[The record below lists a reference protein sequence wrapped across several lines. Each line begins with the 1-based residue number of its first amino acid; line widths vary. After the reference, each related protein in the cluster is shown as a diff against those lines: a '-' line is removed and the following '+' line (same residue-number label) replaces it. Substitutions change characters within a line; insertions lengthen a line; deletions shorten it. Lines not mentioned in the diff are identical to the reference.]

1 LISGNGR
8 RIVYRPL
15 KNGTPESFHVYL
27 LGQVLSFSLL
37 AIGAE
42 ALHGTVVTVDD
53 AAVALLGN
61 CGRGKSTLAAALL
74 ARGFPILTDDLIV
87 PDQQDD
93 GWSVHPGIPRLKL
106 FPSMAR
112 RVLGRDGGT
121 PMNDSTSKLVLPLG
135 ASETARSPVSL
146 KALYVLS
153 DPRESKVRT
162 TSVVHIEHLSGQAAF
177 LEVIKAAFNLIVL
190 DRPRLA
196 NQFAFATRLTASVP
210 VRRLH
215 YPRRVSILPAVC
227 DALLADLA
235 APTPDSRLAM
245 VS

>member
-1 LISGNGR
+1 M
-8 RIVYRPL
+8 YRPL

-27 LGQVLSFSLL
+27 LGQVLSFSLV
-37 AIGAE
+37 AMGAE
-42 ALHGTVVTVDD
+42 ALHGTVVTVDG

-112 RVLGRDGGT
+112 RVLGRDAGGT
-121 PMNDSTSKLVLPLG
+121 PMHDSTSKLVLPLG
-135 ASETARSPVSL
+135 ASETTRSPVPL

-153 DPRESKVRT
+153 DPKESKVRT
-162 TSVVHIEHLSGQAAF
+162 TSVVHIEHLSGRAAF

-215 YPRRVSILPAVC
+215 YPRRVSILPSVC
-227 DALLADLA
+227 DALLSDLA
-235 APTPDSRLAM
+235 APIPDSRLAM